1 MFNSVLEDVLY
12 ARDKWLKR
20 GGCIFPCSANLY
32 MTLAEQPRQPFDEP
46 TTAERYWRRYN
57 GFDFSRAWR
66 IIQQRPQIA
75 AIDVTQIHSQRQLLR
90 SFDLHTLRHDQ
101 LSFTAP
107 FRLLNKRQAL
117 AKWFVLYFDFGFPG
131 KQLGR
136 ISTSPS
142 AAPTQWRQTLFHID
156 AHVPLRLD
164 DLLNGHFQVV
174 RAPRHLDFHIAWS
187 CHNELVNIAM
197 HRQSYR
203 MQSESKDR
211 NIY

>member
-12 ARDKWLKR
+12 ARDKWLKP
-20 GGCIFPCSANLY
+20 GGSIFPCSANLY
-32 MTLAEQPRQPFDEP
+32 MALAEQPRKPFDEP

-57 GFDFSRAWR
+57 GFNLSRAWI
-66 IIQQRPQIA
+66 IIQKRPQIS
-75 AIDVTQIHSQRQLLR
+75 AINVTQIHSQSQLLR
-90 SFDLHTLRHDQ
+90 SFDMQTLRHDQ

-117 AKWFVLYFDFGFPG
+117 AKWFVLYFDFSFPG
-131 KQLGR
+131 RQRCR

-142 AAPTQWRQTLFHID
+142 AAPTQWKQTLFHID
-156 AHVPLRLD
+156 AHVPLLLD
-164 DLLNGHFQVV
+164 DHLNGNFQVI
-174 RAPRHLDFHIAWS
+174 RSPRYLDFHLAWS
-187 CHNELVNIAM
+187 CHNELVNIEM

-211 NIY
+211 DIE